1 MDKTGLF
8 IVLPR
13 AVLVVAS
20 AVQCFLDFLHLH
32 IELLAGCTRSTEK
45 SIDCLVI

>member
-1 MDKTGLF
+1 MDKIGLL

-13 AVLVVAS
+13 AVLVVVS
-20 AVQCFLDFLHLH
+20 TVQRFLDFLHLH
-32 IELLAGCTRSTEK
+32 IEFIAGCTRSTEK